1 LLRRFFFFFFFFFF
15 FLATGC
21 GLPVMTVLTSRNYK
35 SIVVLTGAGISAA
48 SGLRTYRGPDGLWND
63 PETVRLSTAT
73 EFESDPLS
81 YWKFWGNLRKVAA
94 EAVPNEAHLALA
106 RWEKTLSKDQK
117 FTLITQ
123 NVDELHQRAGSA
135 NVVELHGSVYRTRCS
150 NEECTLAPYRDSES
164 NLDMVPTCKLCGL
177 ALRPDI
183 VMFGELLPPH
193 AEWSSKRALR
203 DCDLFI
209 AVGTSGTVSPASHFV
224 EWAKYAGARTM
235 LVNLEKM
242 IEPNRSF
249 DVEIAGKA
257 EEVLPTLL
265 K

>member
-1 LLRRFFFFFFFFFF
+1 MLRILRWQ
-15 FLATGC
+15 LQVVHG
-21 GLPVMTVLTSRNYK
+21 MTVLIARNYK

-63 PETVRLSTAT
+63 PETSRLSTAAD
-73 EFESDPLS
+73 FADDPLS
-81 YWKFWGNLRKVAA
+81 YWKFWGNLREAA
-94 EAVPNEAHLALA
+94 TAALPNEAHLALA
-106 RWEKTLSKDQK
+106 HWEKHLSKDQK

-123 NVDELHQRAGSA
+123 NVDELHQRAGSGS
-135 NVVELHGSVYRTRCS
+135 VVELHGSVYRTRCS
-150 NEECTLAPYRDSES
+150 NEKCTLEPYRDTDAH
-164 NLDMVPTCKLCGL
+164 LDIVPICTLCGQ

-235 LVNLEKM
+235 LINLEKM

-249 DVEIAGKA
+249 DMEIDGRA
-257 EEVLPTLL
+257 EEILPSLL